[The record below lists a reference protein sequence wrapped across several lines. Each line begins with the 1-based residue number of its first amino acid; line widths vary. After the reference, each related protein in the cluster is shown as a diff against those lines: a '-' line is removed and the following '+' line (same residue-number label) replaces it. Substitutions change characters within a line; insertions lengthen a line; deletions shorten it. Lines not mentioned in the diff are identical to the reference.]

1 MYVEIYRNSLV
12 NPHNLLL
19 LNTLLLLFLTFFSN
33 CVAVAGELVKSFEV

>member
-19 LNTLLLLFLTFFSN
+19 LNTLLLLFLTLFSN
-33 CVAVAGELVKSFEV
+33 CVAVAAELVKSFEV